1 MDMFILKI
9 KKLNN
14 NFFIILK
21 ILNME
26 FLNIIVNI
34 IYVKNTNYN

>member
-14 NFFIILK
+14 DFFIILK

-34 IYVKNTNYN
+34 IYVKNTNHN